1 MKMKHVLSAMAVASL
16 TIACGPSAPKSG
28 IDLANL
34 NQEVSP
40 AEDFYEFACGGWMK
54 NHPLPAAY
62 SRYGSFDKL
71 GEDNNKRINE
81 ILNELKSKEYEE
93 GTTEKKLSELAS
105 FMHVFPQEIVSLP
118 VAEKRP
124 LEELSLLPKIIHKCE
139 KALGSSGR
147 TIVRYS
153 GTENKIR
160 LLVEAEK
167 REDVDLHLKQLCHAV
182 EEEIGI
188 KEEE

>member
-1 MKMKHVLSAMAVASL
+1 MKIKQVLSAVAVASL

-71 GEDNNKRINE
+71 GEDNNKRIND

-93 GTTEKKLSELAS
+93 GTTEKKLSELYKLS
-105 FMHVFPQEIVSLP
+105 IDSVRRNEEGVKP
-118 VAEKRP
+118 VMPIIEKM
-124 LEELSLLPKIIHKCE
+124 EATKD
-139 KALGSSGR
+139 GS
-147 TIVRYS
+147 
-153 GTENKIR
+153 
-160 LLVEAEK
+160 
-167 REDVDLHLKQLCHAV
+167 
-182 EEEIGI
+182 
-188 KEEE
+188 